1 MRYYIKDSTI
11 RKVVYFNQINELV
24 SYFNQ
29 LIPRA
34 HKVTRDQYA
43 QHLMDLGHGPDDS
56 MGVTMT
62 RVLSEQF
69 DIGIERKNGKLERT
83 DIHAATQFTDE
94 GYGD

>member
-11 RKVVYFNQINELV
+11 NKVVYFNTINEVV

-34 HKVTRDQYA
+34 HRVSRIDYV
-43 QHLMDLGHGPDDS
+43 QHLIDLGYGYDDPK
-56 MGVTMT
+56 GITLT

-69 DIGIERKNGKLERT
+69 DIGIERKDGKLERT
-83 DIHAATQFTDE
+83 DIHSPSSFTDE

>member
-11 RKVVYFNQINELV
+11 NRVVYFNTVNEVV
-24 SYFNQ
+24 SYFDQ

-34 HKVTRDQYA
+34 HNVSRANYV
-43 QHLMDLGHGPDDS
+43 QHLVDLGHGNDS
-56 MGVTMT
+56 NGVTLT

-83 DIHAATQFTDE
+83 DIHAASRFTDE